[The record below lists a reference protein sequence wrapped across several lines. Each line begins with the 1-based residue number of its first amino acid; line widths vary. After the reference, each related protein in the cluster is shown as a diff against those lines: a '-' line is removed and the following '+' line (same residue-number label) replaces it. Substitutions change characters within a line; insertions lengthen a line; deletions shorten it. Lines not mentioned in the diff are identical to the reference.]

1 MNIGSSKTWKKA
13 ASREHW
19 RLVVDM
25 AMLKKS
31 MPRRQRENQQGQILN
46 KTQITT
52 YEVNDF
58 YHTIWLGLLVSN
70 WIYINV
76 TYSPK
81 SSMSQNMC

>member
-19 RLVVDM
+19 RLVADM

-31 MPRRQRENQQGQILN
+31 MPQRQRENQQGQILN

-58 YHTIWLGLLVSN
+58 YHTI
-70 WIYINV
+70 
-76 TYSPK
+76 
-81 SSMSQNMC
+81 